1 MTQVELETLVQQEL
15 AACGAFLVEFSMNAD
30 NQIRVY
36 ADMVEGHISIDQ
48 LKKLS
53 RAVEGALGEDS
64 ENYSIEVSSPGMFA
78 PFKVPAQFAKH
89 IGRQVKVNRI
99 SSGTSL
105 KGTLERYDGET
116 ITLHWTERVPKPS
129 GKGKVTVD
137 VREELALS
145 DVSKIVLEFKF

>member
-1 MTQVELETLVQQEL
+1 
-15 AACGAFLVEFSMNAD
+15 
-30 NQIRVY
+30 
-36 ADMVEGHISIDQ
+36 
-48 LKKLS
+48 
-53 RAVEGALGEDS
+53 
-64 ENYSIEVSSPGMFA
+64 MFA
-78 PFKVPAQFAKH
+78 PFKVPAQFTKH

-105 KGTLERYDGET
+105 KGMLERYDGEM